1 MIMNRD
7 DFLKKLTRAGHNGM
21 IKIVTG
27 IRCSGKSFLLFV
39 LFREHLRQEG
49 INDEQIVSLS
59 LDDEDNAEYRDPGTL
74 YEYLK
79 SRIKDTKTPYDI
91 LIDEVPFAISKK
103 EFKSGDTVRLY
114 GVLNGLLRR
123 RNVGVYATG
132 SNSKLLS
139 KDVLTEFRGR
149 GDEIHLNPLSF
160 AEFMPVCSGNKH
172 GGRNEYMLYG
182 GLPPAVLQPEAE
194 GKRKLPDNLIR
205 ETYLRDVANR
215 HRIRRRAEFEE
226 LTDVLASCIGSLTD
240 PRKLADT
247 FRSVKRTTLDK
258 GTIKSCIDYLYD
270 AFPIEPAQR
279 YGIIGRSISTLP
291 RNTLFRSRNQKRKA
305 VFPADRRNTHNGE
318 YDL

>member
-1 MIMNRD
+1 M
-7 DFLKKLTRAGHNGM
+7 KKLTRAGHNGM

-74 YEYLK
+74 HEYLK

-91 LIDEVPFAISKK
+91 LIDEVPFAISKE

-149 GDEIHLNPLSF
+149 GDEIHLNPLSS
-160 AEFMPVCSGNKH
+160 AEIMPVCS
-172 GGRNEYMLYG
+172 
-182 GLPPAVLQPEAE
+182 
-194 GKRKLPDNLIR
+194 
-205 ETYLRDVANR
+205 
-215 HRIRRRAEFEE
+215 
-226 LTDVLASCIGSLTD
+226 
-240 PRKLADT
+240 
-247 FRSVKRTTLDK
+247 
-258 GTIKSCIDYLYD
+258 
-270 AFPIEPAQR
+270 
-279 YGIIGRSISTLP
+279 
-291 RNTLFRSRNQKRKA
+291 
-305 VFPADRRNTHNGE
+305 
-318 YDL
+318 